1 MNTLFPFS
9 KGQPQ
14 WVIKLLL
21 EKYTISEVAKII
33 QFNNTLDAFRAEEE
47 EEKKDIGNNK
57 LLDKP
62 YAKKVSFLDI

>member
-21 EKYTISEVAKII
+21 EKYTISEVGKII

-47 EEKKDIGNNK
+47 KKKDIGNNK

-62 YAKKVSFLDI
+62 YDKKVSFLDI